1 MRKRMEKLAA
11 KLNNQMILTEMPAN
25 LDLYD
30 GTSYKYFL
38 CWTVTHN
45 IFKAFQTQREVVEF
59 LESAIP
65 VGQKIKDFI
74 MILADEKRKINEK

>member
-11 KLNNQMILTEMPAN
+11 KLNNQMILTETPVN
-25 LDLYD
+25 LDEYD

-45 IFKAFQTQREVVEF
+45 IFKAFQTQ
-59 LESAIP
+59 
-65 VGQKIKDFI
+65 
-74 MILADEKRKINEK
+74 

>member
-45 IFKAFQTQREVVEF
+45 IFKAFQTQRDVVEF
-59 LESAIP
+59 LESAEKNDGF
-65 VGQKIKDFI
+65 VQTEHGCAKIMF
-74 MILADEKRKINEK
+74 

>member
-11 KLNNQMILTEMPAN
+11 KLNNQMSLTEMPAN

-38 CWTVTHN
+38 CRKIEMN
-45 IFKAFQTQREVVEF
+45 IF
-59 LESAIP
+59 
-65 VGQKIKDFI
+65 
-74 MILADEKRKINEK
+74 